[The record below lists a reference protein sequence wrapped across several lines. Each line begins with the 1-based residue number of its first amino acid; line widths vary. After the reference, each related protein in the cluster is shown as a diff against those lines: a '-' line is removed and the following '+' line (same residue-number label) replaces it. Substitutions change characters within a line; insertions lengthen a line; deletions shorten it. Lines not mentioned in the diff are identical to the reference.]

1 MAGGGSGGLQRSG
14 GGAAAAQ
21 AAMRVLNVAEKNK
34 VAATV
39 SQLLSNG
46 RCRQSNS
53 W

>member
-1 MAGGGSGGLQRSG
+1 MGV
-14 GGAAAAQ
+14 
-21 AAMRVLNVAEKNK
+21 MRVLNVAEKNK